1 MMMTIGTTPND
12 YNFWELYVKRKDNP
26 IFKFLVCLTMVFS
39 LITTSYGHSGRT
51 DSNGGHTDSRTGN
64 YHYHSGPLKWNKTV
78 TIVTISVA
86 VIAIWYYYSKS
97 KAKSK
102 NKVIFSAF
110 SGSVKLDASPYII
123 GASGKSKAG
132 FLQIYAN
139 EQMAYEKYKIQNQT
153 YSLFKTCRNQCTQ
166 FVKCKTYLGC
176 PRKVLRSTWHA
187 VYSKM

>member
-1 MMMTIGTTPND
+1 MISLEIVNR
-12 YNFWELYVKRKDNP
+12 KRKDSS

-51 DSNGGHTDSRTGN
+51 DSRGGHTDSRTGT
-64 YHYHSGPLKWNKTV
+64 YHYHSGTLKWNKTV

-86 VIAIWYYYSKS
+86 VVAIWYYYSKS

-102 NKVIFSAF
+102 SKTFSTAF
-110 SGSVKLDASPYII
+110 SGRVKLDTSPFII
-123 GASGKSKAG
+123 GASGKPKVG
-132 FLQIYAN
+132 LYAN

-153 YSLFKTCRNQCTQ
+153 YSLFKTCQGQCTQ
-166 FVKCKTYLGC
+166 FVKCKTYMGC

>member
-1 MMMTIGTTPND
+1 MTMTIGAIPND
-12 YNFWELYVKRKDNP
+12 YNLLEIVTIKRKDSS

-51 DSNGGHTDSRTGN
+51 DSRGGHTDSRTGT
-64 YHYHSGPLKWNKTV
+64 YHYHSGTLKWNKTV
-78 TIVTISVA
+78 TIVTISVV

-102 NKVIFSAF
+102 NKTFFTAF
-110 SGSVKLDASPYII
+110 SDRVKLDTPPVTI
-123 GASGKSKAG
+123 GTGKPKAG
-132 FLQIYAN
+132 LYAN
-139 EQMAYEKYKIQNQT
+139 KQVAYEKYKIQNQT
-153 YSLFKTCRNQCTQ
+153 YSLFQTCRDQCKQ
-166 FVKCKTYLGC
+166 FVKCKTYMGC